1 MTTYETL
8 LYDVKDHIGVL
19 TLNRPESINAV
30 NRVMMDELEDFWNQ
44 RKQDENARV
53 IVLTGGGE
61 KGFCSGLDIKEAF
74 SQTAE
79 YDITLFYRSQQRM
92 ARTLVAMRQCPQPII
107 AAVHGAAAGIGFS
120 LALGAD
126 LRVITP
132 KARFAASYINIGFGG
147 ADIGSSYFLPRLIGA
162 GRAYEFLLT
171 GEFMDADTAMNL
183 GLVSRVVEKQEL
195 LPTAMH
201 VAGIMCLKNPLGLRL
216 TKEAINVNLDAGGL
230 EQALHLEDR
239 NQSMCFTTIRYE
251 SQG

>member
-1 MTTYETL
+1 MTAYETL
-8 LYDVKDHIGVL
+8 LYEVKDHIGLL

-30 NRVMMDELEDFWNQ
+30 NLRMMEELEDFWNQ
-44 RKQDENARV
+44 RKQDEQVRV
-53 IVLTGGGE
+53 IILSGGGE

-74 SQTAE
+74 GRTAE
-79 YDITLFYRSQQRM
+79 YDVTLFYRSQQRM
-92 ARTLVAMRQCPQPII
+92 SRILSAMRFCPQPII

-120 LALGAD
+120 LALASD
-126 LRVITP
+126 IRVITP

-171 GEFMDADTAMNL
+171 GEFMDSETAMNL
-183 GLVSRVVEKQEL
+183 GLASRLVEKDEL

-201 VAGIMCLKNPLGLRL
+201 LAEIMCLKNPLGLRL

-239 NQSMCFTTIRYE
+239 NQSLCFTTIRYE
-251 SQG
+251 SKG